1 MIYHIFDIVAF
12 NVYKV
17 NEIKQDQASTSIY
30 S

>member
-1 MIYHIFDIVAF
+1 MIYHKFDIVAF

-17 NEIKQDQASTSIY
+17 NEIKQDQARTSIY